1 MLGILRSETTL
12 SLEYLSLFHKRI
24 IDDKKCFKN
33 TIKKYSHGGKGCFN
47 SNQVKIKLGLRK
59 FDLVMPLDIGIPTL
73 NPIFSTP
80 KSPN

>member
-24 IDDKKCFKN
+24 IDDKNCFKN
-33 TIKKYSHGGKGCFN
+33 TIKKCSHGRQGCFN
-47 SNQVKIKLGLRK
+47 SNQVKLKLALII
-59 FDLVMPLDIGIPTL
+59 FDLVMLLGIGLPTL
-73 NPIFSTP
+73 NPIFSAP